1 LNKILDASDPDK
13 LRFSTAALPARERLT
28 LFREIFGRGLL
39 NMDIVPLEENGWAE
53 CEFRM
58 LPGANIMW
66 GGNSAYR
73 FEKAREPALESDDLI
88 MVWVT
93 TPMRGMFRQ
102 RNREISLGE
111 GSTWL
116 LSCEHH
122 TVTEN
127 VDPVRH
133 VNVKVPRAALEPLV
147 PNIDDALMRS
157 IQPDAEAVRL
167 LKTYVEILG
176 RENALRDATLQQA
189 MALHICDLIALAAGT
204 TRDGAQLAQER
215 GLNAARLAAVRKLV
229 LENLWDQNFSVKTAA
244 AIQGVTPRYIQML
257 FESAGTTF
265 STFLLEQRLAFV
277 HRRLRDPS
285 LVARSIGALALD
297 AGFGD
302 LSYFNRVF
310 RRAYGETPSDVRQR
324 ALSAGPRGRSRPDL

>member
-1 LNKILDASDPDK
+1 VKEILDTSDPEK

-28 LFREIFGRGLL
+28 LFREVFGRGLL
-39 NMDIVPLEENGWAE
+39 NMDIVPLEKNGWAE

-58 LPGANIMW
+58 LPGASIMW
-66 GGNSAYR
+66 GGNSAHR

-102 RNREISLGE
+102 RGREIALNE

-127 VDPVRH
+127 VEPVRH
-133 VNVKVPRAALEPLV
+133 VNVKLPRVALAPLV
-147 PNIDDALMRS
+147 PNIDDAFMRP
-157 IQPDAEAVRL
+157 IQPDAEAVKL
-167 LKTYVEILG
+167 LKSYVETLG
-176 RENALRDATLQQA
+176 RNSGLEDAAVQQA
-189 MALHICDLIALAAGT
+189 MALHICDLIALAVGT

-229 LENLWDQNFSVKTAA
+229 LENRWDQNFSVKTAA
-244 AIQGVTPRYIQML
+244 ICQGVTPRYIQML
-257 FESAGTTF
+257 FEATGTTF
-265 STFLLEQRLAFV
+265 SAFLLEQRLALA
-277 HRRLRDPS
+277 HRRLSDPR
-285 LVARSIGALALD
+285 LAGRSISALALD

-310 RRAYGETPSDVRQR
+310 RRAYGETPSDVRNR
-324 ALSAGPRGRSRPDL
+324 ALHAAPYRR

>member
-1 LNKILDASDPDK
+1 LKEILDTSDPEK

-28 LFREIFGRGLL
+28 LFREVFGRGLL

-58 LPGANIMW
+58 LPGASIMW
-66 GGNSAYR
+66 GGNSAHP
-73 FEKAREPALESDDLI
+73 FEKAREPLLESDDLI

-102 RNREISLGE
+102 GNREISLNE

-122 TVTEN
+122 TITEN
-127 VDPVRH
+127 VEPVRH
-133 VNVKVPRAALEPLV
+133 VNVKVPRTALAPLV

-157 IQPDAEAVRL
+157 IRPDAEAVRL

-176 RENALRDATLQQA
+176 RENLLKDAPVQQA
-189 MALHICDLIALAAGT
+189 MTLHICDLIALAAGT
-204 TRDGAQLAQER
+204 TREGAQVAQER
-215 GLNAARLAAVRKLV
+215 GLNAARLAAIRKLV

-244 AIQGVTPRYIQML
+244 TRQGVTPRYIQML
-257 FESAGTTF
+257 FETAGTTF
-265 STFLLEQRLAFV
+265 SAFLLEQRLAFA

-285 LVARSIGALALD
+285 LAARPIGAIALD

-302 LSYFNRVF
+302 LSYFNRVV
-310 RRAYGETPSDVRQR
+310 RRAYGETPSDVRNC
-324 ALSAGPRGRSRPDL
+324 ALHAAPYRR

>member
-1 LNKILDASDPDK
+1 LKEILGASDPEK
-13 LRFSTAALPARERLT
+13 LHFSTAALPERQRLT
-28 LFREIFGRGLL
+28 LFREVFGRGLL

-53 CEFRM
+53 CEFRT
-58 LPGANIMW
+58 LPGASIMW
-66 GGNSAYR
+66 GGNSAHR
-73 FEKAREPALESDDLI
+73 FEKVREPALESDDLI

-93 TPMRGMFRQ
+93 TQMRGMFRQ
-102 RNREISLGE
+102 RNREISLSE

-116 LSCEHH
+116 LSCEYH
-122 TVTEN
+122 TITEY

-133 VNVKVPRAALEPLV
+133 VNVKVPRAALAPLV

-157 IQPDAEAVRL
+157 IEPDAEAVKL
-167 LKTYVEILG
+167 LKTNVESLG
-176 RENALRDATLQQA
+176 RNGGLNDATVQQA
-189 MALHICDLIALAAGT
+189 MALHICDLIALAVGT

-215 GLNAARLAAVRKLV
+215 GLNAARLTAIRKLA
-229 LENLWDQNFSVKTAA
+229 LENLWDQNFSVKTVA

-257 FESAGTTF
+257 FEATGTTF

-277 HRRLRDPS
+277 RRRLTDPS
-285 LVARSIGALALD
+285 LVARPIGAIALD

-324 ALSAGPRGRSRPDL
+324 ALHGTTH